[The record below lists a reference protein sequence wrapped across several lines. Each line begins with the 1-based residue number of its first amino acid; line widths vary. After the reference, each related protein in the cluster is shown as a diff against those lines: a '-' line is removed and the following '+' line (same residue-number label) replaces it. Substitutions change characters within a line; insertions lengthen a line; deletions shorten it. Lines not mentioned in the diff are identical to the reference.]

1 MEIIIGMAIAF
12 ALGAYVRKPFK
23 FFEKKEDALEQTE
36 KTVSAEEIRKQ
47 REYEKQLDAMYRYTG
62 EEDAD

>member
-23 FFEKKEDALEQTE
+23 FFEKKKEEPTQQEQEE
-36 KTVSAEEIRKQ
+36 KNQYID
-47 REYEKQLDAMYRYTG
+47 QLNELIGYTG
-62 EEDAD
+62 GKRED